1 MTLRRPFWCLAALLL
16 PLATGGC
23 GGQRLVSVSGRLT
36 YQGRPVPSTLVTFQ
50 PADGGRPSKGVT
62 DDDGRFTLRYSRTQ
76 DGVSRGSCTAF
87 LTYVVSNEEE
97 LHQIPPKAS
106 KELKAV
112 IARYGDPTKSTL
124 HYDVTTSGQSVEI
137 ALE

>member
-1 MTLRRPFWCLAALLL
+1 MTLRLVWCLAALTL
-16 PLATGGC
+16 PLAAGGC
-23 GGQRLVSVSGRLT
+23 GGQRLVSVSGRVT

-50 PADGGRPSKGVT
+50 PADGSRPSKGVT
-62 DDDGRFTLRYSRTQ
+62 ADDGRFTLRYSRTEA
-76 DGVSRGSCTAF
+76 GASRGPCAVF

-112 IARYGDPTKSTL
+112 IARYGDPEKSDL
-124 HYDVTTSGQSVEI
+124 HYEITRDGQVVEI
-137 ALE
+137 TLD